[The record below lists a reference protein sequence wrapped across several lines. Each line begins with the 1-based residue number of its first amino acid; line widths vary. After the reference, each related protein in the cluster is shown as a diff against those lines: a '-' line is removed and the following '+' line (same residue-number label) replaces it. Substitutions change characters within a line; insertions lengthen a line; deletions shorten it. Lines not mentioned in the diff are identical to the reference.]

1 MQGKLE
7 DTADLVEPEHL
18 LWRNKNDTLRKKA
31 VFKKTSFP
39 VSLADSDGNVL
50 SELFAPTDRAKGAKG
65 EKEAKAAKM
74 ASILEAKIEANEA
87 ATALADAEAIEQ
99 IEAEEAALAAAKAA
113 RAEAIADKQAAAAI
127 LDQLL
132 DHGQKIEAERQTAA
146 ARAEEHRAATAAQ
159 ASQADAE
166 ATAAAAR
173 ADAEATAAAAR
184 ADAEAAA
191 AARAGAQAAAAAE
204 TAAAAQQTV
213 ASPATSAATAD
224 LRQSGFQLPVN
235 TFGLPGRYANALYS
249 TASKSNALSEV
260 ETDLQVHLLQLFR
273 FPCLCNRSNLN

>member
-1 MQGKLE
+1 VQGKLE

-31 VFKKTSFP
+31 VFKKTTFP
-39 VSLADSDGNVL
+39 VSLTDSDGNVL

-173 ADAEATAAAAR
+173 ADAEA
-184 ADAEAAA
+184 AA